1 MLYIN
6 YTIVDTHT
14 QEKWPVK
21 SVHSENLLLNYH
33 VYNHTCKTLNETK
46 IYYYEKKKKVIK

>member
-1 MLYIN
+1 MLDIN
-6 YTIVDTHT
+6 YTIVDTRT

-21 SVHSENLLLNYH
+21 SVHSENLFLNHH

-46 IYYYEKKKKVIK
+46 IYYHTKKKKVIK

>member
-33 VYNHTCKTLNETK
+33 VYNHTFKTLNETK

>member
-6 YTIVDTHT
+6 YTSIDTHT

-21 SVHSENLLLNYH
+21 RIQSENLVLNYQ
-33 VYNHTCKTLNETK
+33 VYNHACKTLNETK
-46 IYYYEKKKKVIK
+46 IYYYTKKKKVIK